1 MGDVDF
7 GPILAALVESGYDRW
22 VSVEVFDF
30 SPGAEETA
38 RQSFACLNGLLA
50 RTLAAS
56 RIATGSASDASRMT
70 PTGPDRRPRAQRP
83 CSAGWRALR

>member
-7 GPILAALVESGYDRW
+7 RPIMKALVDTGYDRW

-38 RQSFACLNGLLA
+38 RRSIDCLKASLA
-50 RTLAAS
+50 SAAA
-56 RIATGSASDASRMT
+56 R
-70 PTGPDRRPRAQRP
+70 Q
-83 CSAGWRALR
+83 

>member
-7 GPILAALVESGYDRW
+7 APIMAALAEAGYDRW

-38 RQSFACLNGLLA
+38 RRSFACLDGL
-50 RTLAAS
+50 RS
-56 RIATGSASDASRMT
+56 RR
-70 PTGPDRRPRAQRP
+70 
-83 CSAGWRALR
+83 